1 MSGVYNFDQLGK
13 QISEVDHVIDRWI
26 KKLGLNYNTYAVLYT
41 LASADD
47 FKTTQKQ
54 ICEDWML
61 PKQTVFNVCKEF
73 REKGWIE
80 FRESPNDRRER
91 VLCLTQQ
98 GKAKAMPVLRASQ
111 ILSERTFNFF
121 GEERSAH
128 LFNLLAMFCEVC
140 GHEIDQMS
148 IDEDQ

>member
-1 MSGVYNFDQLGK
+1 MSGIYNFDQLGK

-26 KKLGLNYNTYAVLYT
+26 KKLGLNYNSYAVLYT

-80 FRESPNDRRER
+80 FNESPNDRRER
-91 VLCLTQQ
+91 VLCLTQS
-98 GKAKAMPVLRASQ
+98 GKAQAMPVLRLSE
-111 ILSERTFNFF
+111 ILSERTFSIF

-128 LFNLLAMFCEVC
+128 LFNLLTMFCEVC

-148 IDEDQ
+148 VDEDQ